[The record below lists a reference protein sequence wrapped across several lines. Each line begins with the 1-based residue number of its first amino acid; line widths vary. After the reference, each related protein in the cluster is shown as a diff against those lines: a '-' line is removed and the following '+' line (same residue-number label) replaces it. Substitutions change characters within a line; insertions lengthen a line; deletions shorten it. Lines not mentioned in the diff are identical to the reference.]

1 MNEPREAGWQLLQQI
16 MGIKHVS
23 SEHGGIDPAQETEA
37 GWGGAGQGRAGE
49 GRAAIKLED

>member
-37 GWGGAGQGRAGE
+37 GWGGAGQGRAE
-49 GRAAIKLED
+49 LKSSRPAWEL